1 MAIVDYKV
9 TPNIRI
15 PRRGGLEESSGERIP
30 SVWVYNPAMA
40 PSMEMRHLDAI
51 HRVSQELVNEGSL
64 DQVLTGVALAARQLA
79 AARYAAIALTD
90 EQGGVLRFITSGSTI
105 EETSRLF
112 RMPSGDNLISRLLKT
127 KESIRLADLSQ
138 SIEVSTMPAGHPPL
152 RAILS
157 VPIISLD
164 VSIGRLYLTDKDGGG
179 EFSETDQKYMET
191 LAGFAAVSIENA
203 RAIERLQ
210 ASEKELAQRNQE
222 LAIFN
227 DVSVAASTTLELE
240 GILSTTLDRMMLH
253 FNARCGEIFLTGEQS
268 SDLRLEL
275 RKGDERSNCWDTDAM
290 TAGSGFIGRVVASKD
305 LLLVVD
311 PPQENGF
318 DQFSF
323 QAAGLRMLIGIPL
336 VSKGRV
342 LGVMVLALRE
352 PMVLTE
358 RQKVLFEAVGLSVG
372 TAIENGL
379 LHRKSQ
385 RLAVL
390 EERERIGMDLH
401 DGIIQSIYAVGLM
414 LEDGLLEL
422 GQHPNHTHKKLNQS
436 IAALNEV
443 IRDIRA
449 YILDLRPQ
457 RLAYE
462 NLAAGLQLL
471 VRDFRSQS
479 AATVVTDI
487 SDEVARACPPGI
499 SNAFFHIAQ
508 EALANAARHAG
519 ATRVHLRLA
528 REKASVL
535 LTIEDNGSGFDPAT
549 LARSTGHGIDNMMER
564 AKTVGGEVRIL
575 SEPGKGAK
583 IQVMI
588 QLANRTN

>member
-1 MAIVDYKV
+1 
-9 TPNIRI
+9 
-15 PRRGGLEESSGERIP
+15 
-30 SVWVYNPAMA
+30 MA
-40 PSMEMRHLDAI
+40 PSLEMRHLDAI

-64 DQVLTGVALAARQLA
+64 DQVLTGVAQAAQQLA
-79 AARYAAIALTD
+79 AACYAAIALTD
-90 EQGGVLRFITSGSTI
+90 ERGEVLRFITSGSTM

-127 KESIRLADLSQ
+127 KDSVRLADLSQ
-138 SIEVSTMPAGHPPL
+138 SMGAASMPEGHPPL
-152 RAILS
+152 RAVLS

-164 VSIGRLYLTDKDGGG
+164 ASIGRLYLTDKEGGG
-179 EFSETDQKYMET
+179 EFTDTDQKYVET

-227 DVSVAASTTLELE
+227 DVSVAASTTLELD

-253 FNARCGEIFLTGEQS
+253 FNARCGEIFLTGEDTS
-268 SDLRLEL
+268 ELRLEL
-275 RKGDERSNCWDTDAM
+275 RKGEERSSCWDADEMAD
-290 TAGSGFIGRVVASKD
+290 GFGFIGRVAASKD
-305 LLLVVD
+305 LLSVVD
-311 PPQENGF
+311 PPEEAGF
-318 DQFSF
+318 DQSRF
-323 QAAGLRMLIGIPL
+323 QAEGLRMLIGIPL

-358 RQKVLFEAVGLSVG
+358 RQKILFEAVGLSVG

-422 GQHPNHTHKKLNQS
+422 ERHPDNTHQKLDQS

-449 YILDLRPQ
+449 YILDLRPR

-487 SDEVARACPPGI
+487 SEEAARACPPGT
-499 SNAFFHIAQ
+499 SNTFFHIAQ

-519 ATRVHLRLA
+519 ATRVRLELV
-528 REKASVL
+528 REKDTVR
-535 LTIEDNGSGFDPAT
+535 LTVGDNGSGFNPAI
-549 LARSTGHGIDNMMER
+549 LARSSGHGIDNMMER
-564 AKTVGGEVRIL
+564 AKTVGGEVHIL
-575 SEPGKGAK
+575 SEPGKGAT
-583 IQVMI
+583 IQTVI
-588 QLANRTN
+588 PLRSRSGQSFS